1 MKVVICGVGN
11 EKGFFSACKGVEHR
25 HRVYGIDSQ
34 ELSDIKYQE
43 LVKDAPNCY
52 FKQVDMEKEMS
63 LIWEIGQIKPD
74 MVIDCTKYPKESA
87 ALKKACEQRHWD
99 YKKV

>member
-1 MKVVICGVGN
+1 
-11 EKGFFSACKGVEHR
+11 
-25 HRVYGIDSQ
+25 
-34 ELSDIKYQE
+34 
-43 LVKDAPNCY
+43 
-52 FKQVDMEKEMS
+52 MEKEMN

-87 ALKKACEQRHWD
+87 ALKKVCEQRHWD

>member
-34 ELSDIKYQE
+34 DLNEIKYQE

-52 FKQVDMEKEMS
+52 FKQVDMEKE
-63 LIWEIGQIKPD
+63 LNLLWEIAEIKPD
-74 MVIDCTKYPKESA
+74 MVIDCTRYPKETE
-87 ALKKACEQRHWD
+87 ALQKACQKKHWE
-99 YKKV
+99 YKRV

>member
-34 ELSDIKYQE
+34 DLNEIKYQE
-43 LVKDAPNCY
+43 L
-52 FKQVDMEKEMS
+52 
-63 LIWEIGQIKPD
+63 KPD